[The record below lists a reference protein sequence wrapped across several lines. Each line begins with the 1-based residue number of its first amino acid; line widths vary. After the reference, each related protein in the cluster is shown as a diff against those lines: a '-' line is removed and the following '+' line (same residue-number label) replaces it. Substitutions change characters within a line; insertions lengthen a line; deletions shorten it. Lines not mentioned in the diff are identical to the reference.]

1 MYFCCRSCL
10 ALVVTTTC
18 TCMYLVYQMNDFLFF
33 QEDLE
38 DLDCVDIPNLEGREA
53 MIKSVLEQTNKA
65 IDDIDNLLSTSKC
78 FS

>member
-1 MYFCCRSCL
+1 
-10 ALVVTTTC
+10 
-18 TCMYLVYQMNDFLFF
+18 MYLVYQMNDFLFF
-33 QEDLE
+33 QENLA
-38 DLDCVDIPNLEGREA
+38 DLDCVEIPNLEGREE